1 MNYRKT
7 GIKMVLFGILSIFL
21 LPYLP
26 ISSYIRMAFTTFII
40 GSGIFLIFFGSF
52 DRMD

>member
-7 GIKMVLFGILSIFL
+7 GIKLVLFGILAIFL
-21 LPYLP
+21 LPYFP
-26 ISSYIRMAFTTFII
+26 ISTYIRMAITTFMI

-52 DRMD
+52 DSMD